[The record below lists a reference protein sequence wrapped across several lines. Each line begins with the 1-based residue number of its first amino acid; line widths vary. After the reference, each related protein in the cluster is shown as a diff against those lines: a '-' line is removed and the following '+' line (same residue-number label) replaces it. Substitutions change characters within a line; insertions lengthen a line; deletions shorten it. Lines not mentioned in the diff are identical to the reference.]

1 MEKKNNKKERRVK
14 ERDEGIQYS
23 RAVNTLPSS
32 RFAMADVRTGAAVVT
47 SERGREQTEMRR
59 QERTTTSLR
68 HTLQLL
74 INFCHR
80 RHERKTKF
88 THTHTCGATT
98 TQSDM
103 TSANSDVTEACDPE

>member
-1 MEKKNNKKERRVK
+1 MEKSNKKERGVK
-14 ERDEGIQYS
+14 ERDEAIQYS

-68 HTLQLL
+68 QTLQLL

-88 THTHTCGATT
+88 THTCGAT